1 MRQSNRVWHLMFFW
15 LSVAVAL
22 PAAAAPEQALDVGRG
37 ERLLILAPHPDDESL
52 SAAGLAQ
59 RVFANGGSVRSVVVT
74 SGDAYVDAVVQQTGK
89 RKPSAAD
96 FLAFGERRLDESRR
110 AAQVLGKG
118 FLHLDL
124 LGFSDGSIYSALVSH
139 WRRNQPM
146 RSDFTGFDH
155 VPYSEAVD
163 RGYAQDGQDLLSEL
177 VAILRETRPTMIA
190 FPDVMEN
197 DSDHAGLG
205 MFTLLAVRD
214 WLAREPSQNIHPKML
229 AYLIHWRPGWPT
241 GSNWGIAQDWSG
253 QPMQLPDDLPLRG
266 HHRVC
271 LNLMPAEVAT
281 KRQAMAEYQTQQ
293 LIMGDFLASF
303 VRSSECF
310 TQLQT
315 GDTQR
320 IENVVEHWRH
330 VRKAF
335 DSHPLTRR
343 KI

>member
-1 MRQSNRVWHLMFFW
+1 MQQSYGVWRLI
-15 LSVAVAL
+15 LLVCGTLAL
-22 PAAAAPEQALDVGRG
+22 PARAAPEQALDVARG

-59 RVFANGGSVRSVVVT
+59 RVLANGGSVRAVVAT
-74 SGDAYVDAVVQQTGK
+74 AGDAYVDAVVQETGK
-89 RKPSAAD
+89 RKPAPAD
-96 FLAFGERRLDESRR
+96 YLAFGERRLEESRR

-124 LGFSDGSIYSALVSH
+124 LGFSDGSLYPALVSH
-139 WRRNQPM
+139 WRRNRPM

-155 VPYSEAVD
+155 VPYSVAID
-163 RGYAQDGQDLLSEL
+163 RGYAQDGQDLLGEL
-177 VAILRETRPTMIA
+177 LAILRDTRPTMIA

-205 MFTLLAVRD
+205 MFALLAVHD
-214 WLAREPSQNIHPKML
+214 WLARESARDIHPKLL

-241 GSNWGIAQDWSG
+241 GSNWGIAQDWSQ
-253 QPMQLPDDLPLRG
+253 QPMRLPDDLPLRG
-266 HHRVC
+266 HQRVC
-271 LNLMPAEVAT
+271 LNLTPAEVAT
-281 KRQAMAEYQTQQ
+281 KRQAMTEYQTQQ

-310 TQLQT
+310 TLLQT
-315 GDTQR
+315 GNTER

-330 VRKAF
+330 VRKTF
-335 DSHPLTRR
+335 DNHPLTRR